1 MLNRVIY
8 FSMLIVL
15 FAASGASAMSKEG
28 CGGDC
33 AGCHALSVK
42 EANNLVKGL
51 GGKVTKVNS
60 PAMRGVWE
68 IDMEKEGKK
77 AVAYLDFGKK
87 YLIPGP
93 IFNLATRKPIA
104 AGERQTAPV
113 KKVKPSSIPLSNSIV
128 MGNPKG
134 KKRLFVFTDPDC
146 PFCAKLHGE
155 LKKLVAGDPDVAVYV
170 KLFPLKMHPTAYD
183 KSRVILQGQSVKLLD
198 DAFAKYQLPSPGPE
212 SFAKGVDETIR
223 LAKSL
228 GVNSTPTLIF
238 PDGSVMPGARN
249 VAEIKSLLAGKSGR
263 KK

>member
-1 MLNRVIY
+1 MKSLATALLLVTI
-8 FSMLIVL
+8 
-15 FAASGASAMSKEG
+15 AAGSASAMPKEG

-42 EANNLVKGL
+42 EANDLVKGL
-51 GGKVTKVNS
+51 GGKVTQVKS

-68 IDMEKEGKK
+68 IDLEKEGKK

-93 IFNLATRKPIA
+93 IFNLTTKKPIA
-104 AGERQTAPV
+104 AGEQQTAPV
-113 KKVKPSSIPLSNSIV
+113 KKVKSSSIPLGNSIV

-146 PFCAKLHGE
+146 PFCSRLHGE
-155 LKKLVAGDPDVAVYV
+155 LKKLVAMDPDVAVYV

-183 KSRVILQGQSVKLLD
+183 KSRVILQGKSVKLLD
-198 DAFAKYQLPSPGPE
+198 DAFAKLQLPAPGPE
-212 SFAKGVDETIR
+212 TSAKGVDETIKLGR
-223 LAKSL
+223 TL

-238 PDGSVMPGARN
+238 PDGSVMPGAKDA
-249 VAEIKSLLAGKSGR
+249 VEIKTLLAGKTG
-263 KK
+263 KKK